1 MVVHGGEV
9 MGRVLF
15 GGNVMVWSVWVVE
28 CGWWRVIG
36 DGVEWWWGVYR

>member
-15 GGNVMVWSVWVVE
+15 GGNVMVWSVWVRSSVGGGVWMVE
-28 CGWWRVIG
+28 SDW
-36 DGVEWWWGVYR
+36 